1 MRKPRRHIVENS
13 GGRLH
18 IAGER
23 DDDKA
28 CESLI
33 VLLLRSDGKERAEVL
48 AIAGLEDLADYRR
61 LAELGMHVTQ
71 DCRHRSLRRALTYRT
86 VNDFSPARSIDDAK
100 RLLLTRRSRAPCKPS
115 GSECQANDAGYPAID
130 HRISSYFSGAPT
142 NVNQA

>member
-48 AIAGLEDLADYRR
+48 AIAGLEDFADYRR
-61 LAELGMHVTQ
+61 FTELGMHVT
-71 DCRHRSLRRALTYRT
+71 
-86 VNDFSPARSIDDAK
+86 
-100 RLLLTRRSRAPCKPS
+100 
-115 GSECQANDAGYPAID
+115 
-130 HRISSYFSGAPT
+130 
-142 NVNQA
+142 